1 MKFTEQKIPG
11 VFTIELSPIKDDRGY
26 FMRAYDVDLFKE
38 AGLHRDW
45 VQENHSYSKVK
56 GTLRGLHFQTPPHS
70 ETKLVRV
77 IQGAVFDVFVD
88 LRYGSSTFG
97 EWGSYELVAE
107 RNEWLYLPRGIAHGM
122 CTLTPDMVMQYKVD
136 NAFNPAADSK
146 IKWNDPSLNI
156 NWPVTPTIVSE
167 KDSNA
172 NSFDH
177 FLNNTGSLKV

>member
-88 LRYGSSTFG
+88 LRYGS
-97 EWGSYELVAE
+97 
-107 RNEWLYLPRGIAHGM
+107 
-122 CTLTPDMVMQYKVD
+122 
-136 NAFNPAADSK
+136 
-146 IKWNDPSLNI
+146 
-156 NWPVTPTIVSE
+156 
-167 KDSNA
+167 
-172 NSFDH
+172 
-177 FLNNTGSLKV
+177 